1 MSCCDPDPVRRR
13 ITVEGIVQGVG
24 FRPFVHSLAERLSLS
39 GYVINN
45 SRGVII
51 EVEGDEDDVKEFER
65 GLAALAPPLS
75 HITKVNSRDAPIL
88 GTSGFSIRESEDEG
102 VKTAL
107 VAPDSDV
114 CGDCLRELF
123 DPADRRYRYPF
134 INCTNCG
141 PRFTIITAIPYDRP
155 NTTMRRFEMCGKCRA
170 EYENPA
176 DRRFHAQPVACP
188 VCGPRLFLRDEAF
201 RLAAAN
207 DPLTETIALLK
218 AGKIAAI
225 KGIGGYHLAVNAEDE
240 AAVAR
245 LRERKRR
252 DEKPFAIMAPD
263 LETLGKFAD
272 VGAVEASLL
281 ESRPHPITLVRKKN
295 PDVLPGIAP
304 SNSFL
309 GAMLPY
315 SPLHHLLLKEGGFAA
330 LVMTSANVSD
340 DPIVHTE
347 DDAEERLAG
356 IADAFLVHDRPIH
369 ARADDSIERVMSH
382 GPVILRR
389 SRGYAPVPVQLDR
402 EYPPVLAAGGELK
415 NTFCLIKGDR
425 AFLSQHMGDLKYE
438 SVYNSFKAGI
448 ESFLKLMDVAEPA
461 AIACDAH
468 PLYWSSGYAEE
479 RAGEGRVVVQHHH
492 AHFASLMAETQQDG
506 EAIGVIFDGTGY
518 GHGGQIWGGEFLAGG
533 IESFER
539 AATIKP
545 VPLPGGDK
553 AIKEPYRIAL
563 AVLFELYGADLPKLP
578 APWLEKTPKENL
590 ELIRKMVERGI
601 NTPLSHGMGRLFD
614 AASALLGPRGVA
626 SFEGQ
631 AAMELEMAAA
641 EGVED
646 FYGCSINDDSNPAI
660 LDFSPAFTGMVDDI
674 LGGRDTGVIAAKFH
688 NTVAGASRAMVSR
701 IKEKTGLDRVFLS
714 GGVFQNAYLSD
725 RLGAMLE
732 ADGFRVFRHSRVPP
746 NDGGIS
752 LGQAVVAARSLE

>member
-1 MSCCDPDPVRRR
+1 M
-13 ITVEGIVQGVG
+13 EGIVQGVG
-24 FRPFVHSLAERLSLS
+24 FRPFVHSLAERLDLS

-51 EVEGDEDDVKEFER
+51 EVEGDEDGVEEFER
-65 GLAALAPPLS
+65 GLIALAPPLS

-102 VKTAL
+102 AKTAL

-134 INCTNCG
+134 INCANCG

-188 VCGPRLFLRDEAF
+188 VCGPRLALRDEAF
-201 RLAAAN
+201 RLAAAD
-207 DPLTETIALLK
+207 DPLAETIALLK

-225 KGIGGYHLAVNAEDE
+225 KGIGGYHLAVNAENE

-263 LETLGKFAD
+263 IETLNKFAE
-272 VGAVEASLL
+272 VGEREKSLL
-281 ESRPHPITLVRKKN
+281 ESRPHPITLVRKKSQKT
-295 PDVLPGIAP
+295 LPGVAP
-304 SNSFL
+304 ANSFL

-347 DDAEERLAG
+347 DDAEARLAG
-356 IADAFLVHDRPIH
+356 IADAYLVHDRPIH

-382 GPVILRR
+382 GPVLLRR

-402 EYPPVLAAGGELK
+402 EYPPVLAVGGELK

-425 AFLSQHMGDLKYE
+425 AFLSQHIGDLKYE

-448 ESFLKLMDVAEPA
+448 ADFLKLMDVAGPA

-468 PLYWSSGYAEE
+468 PLYWSTGYAEQ
-479 RAGEGRVVVQHHH
+479 RAGEERVVVQHHH

-506 EAIGVIFDGTGY
+506 DGIGVIFDGTGY
-518 GHGGQIWGGEFLAGG
+518 GHGGRIWGGEFLVGG
-533 IESFER
+533 ISGFGR

-563 AVLFELYGADLPKLP
+563 AVLFELYGDDLPKLP
-578 APWLEKTPKENL
+578 APWLGGMPKASL
-590 ELIRKMVERGI
+590 ELIKKMVERGI

-614 AASALLGPRGVA
+614 AASALLGLRAAA

-641 EGVED
+641 EGIED
-646 FYGCSINDDSNPAI
+646 FYGCAIDDSADPVVV
-660 LDFSPAFTGMVDDI
+660 DFSPAFRGMVDDI
-674 LGGRDTGVIAAKFH
+674 LGGRGAGLIAAKFH
-688 NTVAGASRAMVSR
+688 NTVAEAARATVSR
-701 IKEKTGLDRVFLS
+701 IREKTGLDRVFLS

-732 ADGFRVFRHSRVPP
+732 DDGLKVFRHGRVPP

-752 LGQAVVAARSLE
+752 LGQAVVAARSLMKGD